1 MYDNQALKACLFLV
15 LILKTTPKLT
25 EMDSTT
31 RLATTNKQVETVFKF
46 LVVPFSGDFAFLRCT
61 FLEILNS
68 LKLR

>member
-1 MYDNQALKACLFLV
+1 MYDNQALEASLFLV

-46 LVVPFSGDFAFLRCT
+46 WVVPFSGDFAFLAA
-61 FLEILNS
+61 LS
-68 LKLR
+68 LKF